1 MLLNYFGFR
10 QNPFGST
17 PDPSCIFLSATHRE
31 ALATLSCSYLSNRG
45 FTALIAPP
53 GMGKTTLLFR
63 FLDQIRAT
71 SKSVFL
77 FDIDRECTPRELLA
91 YILRD
96 LELQVP
102 STSVEMR
109 DLFKQVL
116 TAEACRG
123 RNFVL
128 VIDEA
133 QNLSDAVLEAV
144 RLMSNFETSQAKLM
158 QVVLAGQPQL
168 EETLSSPS
176 LLQFRQRISFMC
188 RIDPLSSE
196 DTRAYIQERI
206 EFAGYT
212 GGALFTDRA
221 LELIAET
228 AQGTPRLINMLCFN
242 ALSICRALQKRQV
255 DKEMVQ
261 EVLNDQ
267 RLGLA
272 PAKQSRSNAPPPP
285 LLQPPAQEV
294 RVRDSPRR
302 DARPRRIS
310 VWKSFA
316 MAAALLALMEALGFG
331 VYRIFEAPN
340 VISAA
345 PNIEPTRPAASHI
358 ESTQSLDAPFAV
370 RMEAKQS
377 VGSIVK
383 QYLGTFNEERLQ
395 QIKALNPWLTDLNHI
410 KAGQQ
415 LLLPGPRPTRVEN
428 PKLDSGENRKAQ

>member
-1 MLLNYFGFR
+1 MHLDYFGFR

-17 PDPSCIFLSATHRE
+17 PDPSRIFLSATHRE
-31 ALATLSCSYLSNRG
+31 ALATLNCSYLSNRG

-71 SKSVFL
+71 SRSVFL
-77 FDIDRECTPRELLA
+77 FDIDRECTPRELTA

-96 LELQVP
+96 LGFQVP
-102 STSVEMR
+102 SSSVEMR
-109 DLFKQVL
+109 DLLKQVM

-123 RNFVL
+123 RAFVL

-133 QNLSDAVLEAV
+133 QNLSDAALEAV

-196 DTRAYIQERI
+196 DTRAYIRERI
-206 EFAGYT
+206 DFAGYT
-212 GGALFTDRA
+212 GGALFTERA
-221 LELIAET
+221 FELIAET

-255 DKEMVQ
+255 DEEMVH

-272 PAKQSRSNAPPPP
+272 PAKQLRRNAPPPP
-285 LLQPPAQEV
+285 VPQPVLEQPAQEV
-294 RVRDSPRR
+294 LVRDSPRY
-302 DARPRRIS
+302 DARPRGIS

-316 MAAALLALMEALGFG
+316 TAAALLALVGGVGFG
-331 VYRIFEAPN
+331 VYRIFEVPKE
-340 VISAA
+340 ISAA
-345 PNIEPTRPAASHI
+345 PHIEPTQAP
-358 ESTQSLDAPFAV
+358 DAPFAV
-370 RMEAKQS
+370 RVEANQS
-377 VGSIVK
+377 VGSIVS
-383 QYLGTFNEERLQ
+383 QYLGPFNQERLQ
-395 QIKALNPWLTDLNHI
+395 QIKALNPWLVNPNQI
-410 KAGQQ
+410 QAGQQ

-428 PKLDSGENRKAQ
+428 PKLDSGENRKTQ